1 MHLYRPIHFYVKT
14 PNAIIKYT
22 KLFLRIPPVQV
33 IQNRLVHF
41 DTFEEYYTKRIF
53 PIFITFSYL
62 GLFLASIFL
71 LFDYFTYINSP
82 YLHDVIS
89 YRLIAIFFALMVVIA
104 AKHDFFMYRRVEAIT
119 LFGTLGYSALT
130 YAFIAYDNIIYF
142 VGFNWMFYLVATIM
156 LTPLI
161 TKQLYIVM
169 EAFQIF
175 VALALMFFFY
185 KPFDLIFSYIVFSI
199 PLAAYIYAVVSL
211 NRKNGL
217 EAYENAYNMH
227 VLSSIDGLSHL
238 LNRRSWY
245 EISKKLFT
253 NEKSVA
259 FIMLDID
266 HFKNV
271 NDSYGHDAGDMVI
284 QTISRILLEQTRQH
298 DLIGRLGGEEFGIIL
313 PHTPV
318 VEAHMVAE
326 RIRATI
332 EDTQIHHNDL
342 ILKVTASFGI
352 SAKSAQISDFSSLV
366 TYGDQLL
373 YKAKETGRNRV
384 VVIQN

>member
-1 MHLYRPIHFYVKT
+1 M
-14 PNAIIKYT
+14 
-22 KLFLRIPPVQV
+22 QV

-161 TKQLYIVM
+161 TKQLYIFM

-217 EAYENAYNMH
+217 EAYKNAYNMH